1 LADTQNSP
9 SKGSRL
15 DYTIRPIKL
24 KDITEGQ
31 FLKVLENLSV
41 KVVARNH
48 AQRILQT
55 IESNPMHKIFVAIQK
70 NIVVG
75 AVTLLI
81 EPKFIYDGG
90 KVAHIEDVVVK
101 KEFAGKGIGSRLVKY
116 AINVARTDFRCA
128 KIILDCSDQ
137 NVSFYERLGFSC
149 QDNGMTII
157 W

>member
-9 SKGSRL
+9 SKGSQL
-15 DYTIRPIKL
+15 DYTIRAIKL

-41 KVVARNH
+41 KVVARND
-48 AQRILQT
+48 AQRIFQT
-55 IESNPMHKIFVAIQK
+55 IESNPLHKIFVAVQK
-70 NIVVG
+70 NIVIG
-75 AVTLLI
+75 AVTLLV
-81 EPKFIYDGG
+81 EPKFIYEGG

-101 KEFAGKGIGSRLVKY
+101 KQFAGKGIGSRLVKY
-116 AINVARTDFRCA
+116 AIDAARTDFQCV
-128 KIILDCSDQ
+128 KVILDCSDE
-137 NVSFYERLGFSC
+137 NVGFYERLGFSC

>member
-1 LADTQNSP
+1 MADTPNSP
-9 SKGSRL
+9 TRGSQL
-15 DYTIRPIKL
+15 DYTIRAIQL

-31 FLKVLENLSV
+31 FLKALENLSV
-41 KVVARNH
+41 KVVARNQ

-55 IESNPMHKIFVAIQK
+55 IESNPMHKIFVAVQK

-75 AVTLLI
+75 AVTLLV
-81 EPKFIYDGG
+81 EPKFIYEGG

-101 KEFAGKGIGSRLVKY
+101 KQFAGKGIGSSLVKF
-116 AINVARTDFRCA
+116 AIDVARTDFRCA
-128 KIILDCSDQ
+128 KVILDCSDE
-137 NVSFYERLGFSC
+137 NVGFYERLGFSC

>member
-1 LADTQNSP
+1 LVNTKKKPNR
-9 SKGSRL
+9 GSNL
-15 DYTIRPIKL
+15 DYIIREIEM

-41 KVVARNH
+41 KVIARNQ

-55 IESNPMHKIFVAIQK
+55 IESNPLHKIFVAVQK
-70 NIVVG
+70 NIVIG
-75 AVTLLI
+75 SVTLLV
-81 EPKFIYDGG
+81 EPKFIYDGR

-101 KEFAGKGIGSRLVKY
+101 KQFAGKGIGSSLVKF
-116 AINVARTDFRCA
+116 AIDVARNEFRCV
-128 KIILDCSDQ
+128 KVILDCSDE
-137 NVSFYERLGFSC
+137 NVGFYERLGFSC

>member
-1 LADTQNSP
+1 MADIKN
-9 SKGSRL
+9 KLSRGNNL
-15 DYTIRPIKL
+15 DYIIRPIEM

-41 KVVARNH
+41 KVIARNQ

-55 IESNPMHKIFVAIQK
+55 IESNPLHKIFVAVQK
-70 NIVVG
+70 NIVIG
-75 AVTLLI
+75 AVTLLV
-81 EPKFIYDGG
+81 EPKFIYEGG

-101 KEFAGKGIGSRLVKY
+101 KQFAGKGIGSSLVKFV
-116 AINVARTDFRCA
+116 IDVARTDFRCA
-128 KIILDCSDQ
+128 KVILDCSDE
-137 NVSFYERLGFSC
+137 NVGFYERLGFSC